1 VTRRQF
7 LALIVP
13 LLVVLIGFVVLVALE
28 RSGRPGAPAWD
39 SAFFRHVRERMADDF
54 VWGMG
59 DDRRGWEA
67 YFRALNAWVQTY
79 DRFAE
84 VVPPW
89 LVEQARED
97 SSGQYMGIGIRI
109 EPPDGLPVERIRI
122 IGVKPGG
129 PAAKA
134 GIVVDDEIVG
144 VGDRRVSDLWP
155 KEPEPPESEPAA
167 VDLRPLQRV
176 IRGPE
181 GTTVELRIRDPEAGT
196 ERAVDVERAQIDTGS
211 VFAARIVDKA
221 PPVGYV
227 RVGSFQ
233 ASTARDLREEIEKL
247 LEEGMR
253 ALVLDLRSNR
263 GGLLDQAVE
272 VADLFLDQGI
282 IVRQRGRLREF
293 SDQREAR
300 ADGTLST
307 TLPLA
312 VLINEESASASEIL
326 AAALR
331 DHRRAVLVGE
341 HTYGKFLVQI
351 VEEVPMDIGVALF
364 KRTTSIYETP
374 LGHHYQRAPQR
385 NGEDPLAGIA
395 PDLFVPLEKAER
407 KQLRGR
413 FEHEYYA
420 DWNPDR
426 PAGEPFEDRQLAAA
440 RALLRGETYYPRLP
454 PRPDPLQVATGRSEK
469 PRPRGEGER

>member
-1 VTRRQF
+1 MTRRQF

-13 LLVVLIGFVVLVALE
+13 LLAVLIGFVVLIAVE
-28 RSGRPGAPAWD
+28 RSGRRSAPPWD
-39 SAFFRHVRERMADDF
+39 GEFFHHVRERMAHDF

-59 DDRRGWEA
+59 DDRQAWEA
-67 YFRALNAWVQTY
+67 YFEAMNAWVRTY

-89 LVEQARED
+89 DVKRARED
-97 SSGQYMGIGIRI
+97 SSGQYTGIGIRI
-109 EPPDGLPVERIRI
+109 QEPGEPPVESIRI

-129 PAAKA
+129 PAAEA
-134 GIVVDDEIVG
+134 GIVVGEEIVA
-144 VGDRRVSDLWP
+144 VGDQRVAELGL
-155 KEPEPPESEPAA
+155 AA
-167 VDLRPLQRV
+167 DHLRPMQQA

-181 GTTVELRIRDPEAGT
+181 GTTVRLGVRNPGTGT
-196 ERAVDVERAQIDTGS
+196 ERAVDVERAQIDSGS
-211 VFAARIVDKA
+211 IFAVRMVDRE
-221 PPVGYV
+221 PPIGYV

-233 ASTARDLREEIEKL
+233 ASTARDLREQVEKL

-253 ALVLDLRSNR
+253 GLVLDLRDNR

-272 VADLFLDQGI
+272 VADLFLDEGI
-282 IVRQRGRLREF
+282 IVQQRGRLREF
-293 SDQREAR
+293 TDLREAR

-341 HTYGKFLVQI
+341 HSYGKFLVQI
-351 VEEVPMDIGVALF
+351 VEEVPMDVGVALF

-374 LGHHYQRAPQR
+374 LGHHYQRAPKS
-385 NGEDPLAGIA
+385 NGYDPLAGIA
-395 PDLFVPLEKAER
+395 PDLYVPLGKTER

-413 FEHEYYA
+413 FVHEYYA
-420 DWNPDR
+420 DWNPQAS
-426 PAGEPFEDRQLAAA
+426 PGESFEDRQLAAA
-440 RALLRGETYYPRLP
+440 RALLRGETYYPRMAP
-454 PRPDPLQVATGRSEK
+454 TPKE
-469 PRPRGEGER
+469 

>member
-13 LLVVLIGFVVLVALE
+13 LLAVLIGFVVLIAME
-28 RSGRPGAPAWD
+28 RSGRPGAPPWD
-39 SAFFRHVRERMADDF
+39 GEFFRHVRERMAHDF

-59 DDRRGWEA
+59 DDRQAWEA
-67 YFRALNAWVQTY
+67 YFEAMNAWVQRY

-89 LVEQARED
+89 DVERARED

-109 EPPDGLPVERIRI
+109 EDPGEPPIESIRI

-129 PAAKA
+129 PAADA
-134 GIVVDDEIVG
+134 GIVVDEEIVA
-144 VGDRRVSDLWP
+144 VGDRRVSELGL
-155 KEPEPPESEPAA
+155 SQS
-167 VDLRPLQRV
+167 DLRPMQKA

-181 GTTVELRIRDPEAGT
+181 GTKVRLGVRDPAGGT

-211 VFAARIVDKA
+211 IFAARLVDEE
-221 PPVGYV
+221 PPIGYV
-227 RVGSFQ
+227 RVAGFQ
-233 ASTARDLREEIEKL
+233 ASTARDLREQVEKL
-247 LEEGMR
+247 LEKGMR
-253 ALVLDLRSNR
+253 GLVLDLRANR

-272 VADLFLDQGI
+272 VADLFLDEGI

-293 SDQREAR
+293 TDLREAR
-300 ADGTLST
+300 AEGTLNA

-312 VLINEESASASEIL
+312 VLINGESASASEIL

-341 HTYGKFLVQI
+341 RSYGKFLVQI
-351 VEEVPMDIGVALF
+351 VEEVPMEVGAALF

-374 LGHHYQRAPQR
+374 LGHHYQRAPRR

-395 PDLFVPLEKAER
+395 PDLHVPLTKAEA
-407 KQLRGR
+407 KQIRGR
-413 FEHEYYA
+413 FVHEYYA
-420 DWNPDR
+420 DWNAEASP
-426 PAGEPFEDRQLAAA
+426 GEEFEDRQLAAA
-440 RALLRGETYYPRLP
+440 RALLRGETYYPRMAP
-454 PRPDPLQVATGRSEK
+454 GPKE
-469 PRPRGEGER
+469 